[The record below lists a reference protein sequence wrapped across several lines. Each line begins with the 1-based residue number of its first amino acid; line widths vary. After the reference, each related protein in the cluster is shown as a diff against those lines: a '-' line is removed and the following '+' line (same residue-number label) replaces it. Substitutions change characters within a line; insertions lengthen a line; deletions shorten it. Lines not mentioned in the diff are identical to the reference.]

1 MYYIGIDIGGMTIKA
16 GLVGENGEIIAKKS
30 CETNPN
36 RHYSEL
42 VLDMYNLC
50 VSLAKE
56 KGIDFSEIKGIGMGC
71 PGTVN
76 SKKGVI
82 TYAANLNFINV
93 NIIKEFSKHT
103 NIPAFVGNDA
113 NCAALGEVKFGR
125 GKGCKDAILITLGT
139 GVGSGFVI
147 DGKIFEGKDGAGAEG
162 GHICLKV
169 NGEKCTCGEKGCWE
183 AYASATALIRITK
196 KAMAKYPD
204 SYMNKIAE
212 EAGKVSGRTAFDAY
226 HKGDKAAEKVV
237 KEYVR
242 NVAWGIITLINIFRP
257 DIFMIGGGVSHEG
270 EYFIKMIER
279 LVRRHAF
286 GGKFNKVCPIVAAS
300 LGNDAG
306 IVGAAA
312 IAMK

>member
-16 GLVGENGEIIAKKS
+16 GLVNENGAIIAKKS
-30 CETNPN
+30 CETNPE
-36 RHYSEL
+36 RHYSHL
-42 VLDMYNLC
+42 VADMYSLC
-50 VSLAKE
+50 LSLVSKE
-56 KGIDFSEIKGIGMGC
+56 GIDIGEVKGIGMGC

-76 SKKGVI
+76 SEKGII
-82 TYAANLNFINV
+82 TYAANLNFINI

-103 NIPAFVGNDA
+103 NIPVYVGNDA

-125 GKGCKDAILITLGT
+125 GKGLKDAILITLGT
-139 GVGSGFVI
+139 GVGSGFVL

-162 GHICLKV
+162 GHICLKL

-204 SYMNKIAE
+204 SVMHQIANE
-212 EAGKVSGRTAFDAY
+212 QDKVSGRTAFLAY
-226 HKGDKAAEKVV
+226 HKGDKAGEKVV
-237 KEYVR
+237 REYVR

-257 DIFMIGGGVSHEG
+257 EIFMIGGGVSHEG
-270 EYFIKMIER
+270 EYFIKMVER

-286 GGKFNKVCPIVAAS
+286 GGKYNKVCPIVAAS